1 VLEYEPPGGK
11 LWTLTLT
18 RQEDDLLLPFT
29 PVPGASVPAGR
40 HIAAFAELKLK
51 PSTGPRAVVGGSVR
65 AGEYYDGRLYSLLLS
80 PEWRASAHL
89 RLSAD
94 LQLDRLE
101 FPSRGERVWSRLAR
115 LRVLASASPRL
126 SLSAVLQANGTA
138 DLATANLRVRY
149 SVSEGHDLWVVYNH
163 DQNID
168 RDRTDTPIPG
178 TARSGLLVKYTRS
191 FGR

>member
-1 VLEYEPPGGK
+1 M
-11 LWTLTLT
+11 
-18 RQEDDLLLPFT
+18 
-29 PVPGASVPAGR
+29 
-40 HIAAFAELKLK
+40 
-51 PSTGPRAVVGGSVR
+51 VGGTVR

-101 FPSRGERVWSRLAR
+101 FPARDERVWSTLAR
-115 LRVLASASPRL
+115 VRVLASASPRL
-126 SLSAVLQANGTA
+126 SLSAVLQANGSA
-138 DLATANLRVRY
+138 DLATANLRLRY
-149 SVSEGHDLWVVYNH
+149 SVREGHDLWLVYNH
-163 DQNID
+163 DRNLD
-168 RDRTDTPIPG
+168 RDRMDFPIPA

>member
-1 VLEYEPPGGK
+1 M
-11 LWTLTLT
+11 
-18 RQEDDLLLPFT
+18 
-29 PVPGASVPAGR
+29 PAGR
-40 HIAAFAELKLK
+40 HAAGFVELELK
-51 PSTGPRAVVGGSVR
+51 PSTGPRTVVGGSLR

-80 PEWRASAHL
+80 PEWRASAYL

-101 FPSRGERVWSRLAR
+101 FPERDERVWSPLAR

-138 DLATANLRVRY
+138 DLATANLRLRY

-163 DQNID
+163 DQNLD
-168 RDRTDTPIPG
+168 RDRAEPRMPA

>member
-1 VLEYEPPGGK
+1 
-11 LWTLTLT
+11 
-18 RQEDDLLLPFT
+18 
-29 PVPGASVPAGR
+29 
-40 HIAAFAELKLK
+40 
-51 PSTGPRAVVGGSVR
+51 VR
-65 AGEYYDGRLYSLLLS
+65 AGEYYDGQLYSLILS

-101 FPSRGERVWSRLAR
+101 FPARDERVWSPLGR
-115 LRVLASASPRL
+115 LRVLASANPRL
-126 SLSAVLQANGTA
+126 SLSAVIQLNGSA
-138 DLATANLRVRY
+138 DLGTANLRLRY

-163 DQNID
+163 DQNLD
-168 RDRTDTPIPG
+168 RDRWPETYIPA